1 MRFPRRA
8 PTRCRRHADVMPRP
22 FSASRHSSRL
32 GRCPLEVAALTR
44 PTIWIH
50 TGATPPGATA
60 RTLAQR
66 LGEEEFSFV
75 FSSVSATSTAPLP
88 GPVVPLEDDRH
99 APVRAF
105 LDTWR
110 PAVGIWTE
118 CDLRANLLA
127 EASSRK
133 TLLFMAESRGTRPD
147 HRPWRWRPRL
157 QRTMLSRFSRILAAN
172 AVNAAEFRRMGADPQ
187 RLELSGFLEE
197 SGIALPCDMAEHDA
211 LAECIAARPAWLAVG
226 IADEA
231 ELSATVAA
239 HRRALQHAHR
249 LLLILSPATP
259 AEAPAIAERLR
270 EEGWSVAR
278 RAAGQDPER
287 ETQIYLADVPDE
299 LGLWYRL
306 APISFLGQSLEKG
319 PGLDP
324 FEPAALGSAI
334 LHGPNVQGYRDA
346 YGRLA
351 AAGACR
357 LVRSARELGTGL
369 ERVLSPDIAASMA
382 QEAWRVV
389 SAGAEVTD
397 RLVRLVRD
405 ALEEA
410 PRK

>member
-1 MRFPRRA
+1 
-8 PTRCRRHADVMPRP
+8 
-22 FSASRHSSRL
+22 
-32 GRCPLEVAALTR
+32 
-44 PTIWIH
+44 
-50 TGATPPGATA
+50 
-60 RTLAQR
+60 
-66 LGEEEFSFV
+66 
-75 FSSVSATSTAPLP
+75 
-88 GPVVPLEDDRH
+88 
-99 APVRAF
+99 
-105 LDTWR
+105 
-110 PAVGIWTE
+110 
-118 CDLRANLLA
+118 
-127 EASSRK
+127 
-133 TLLFMAESRGTRPD
+133 
-147 HRPWRWRPRL
+147 
-157 QRTMLSRFSRILAAN
+157 MLSRFSRILAAN
-172 AVNAAEFRRMGADPQ
+172 AVNAAEFRRMGTDPQ
-187 RLELSGFLEE
+187 RLELCGFLEE

-287 ETQIYLADVPDE
+287 ETQIYLADAPDE